1 MTDSGGKAA
10 ENRPDLPQSAAP
22 QEGVLSREQL
32 RFTSIARM
40 FVELAKAESD
50 RGLSRLIAHNDLCGH
65 STSKESRA
73 LNDRRDG

>member
-1 MTDSGGKAA
+1 M
-10 ENRPDLPQSAAP
+10 
-22 QEGVLSREQL
+22 LSREQL